1 MIFVIKK
8 ASNISRLLKRAFFY
22 SLKHQPNNYPC
33 FGLKKYQKWSNH
45 QLIFCNFLFFRL
57 LFHQMNLLLVEDEPS
72 VVSVISRGLTDEGF
86 TVSISPD
93 GLIAKQMA
101 LDNQFDLIILD
112 IMLPGINGLELCKI
126 IKEQKPNT
134 PIIMLTALGTTENV
148 VNGLDNGADDYLIKP
163 FKFAEL
169 FARIRMLLRR
179 YHGVVSQDQII
190 AVGDLQ
196 LNLSAKTVKRNQQE
210 IILTATEYRLLEYM
224 AKNKSK
230 ILSRIDILENV
241 WDIDFNLG
249 TNVVD
254 VYVNYLRKK
263 IDKNADQKLIHTAVG
278 LGYILKEK

>member
-1 MIFVIKK
+1 
-8 ASNISRLLKRAFFY
+8 
-22 SLKHQPNNYPC
+22 
-33 FGLKKYQKWSNH
+33 
-45 QLIFCNFLFFRL
+45 
-57 LFHQMNLLLVEDEPS
+57 MNLLLVEDEPS
-72 VVSVISRGLTDEGF
+72 VVSVISRGLTEEGF
-86 TVSISPD
+86 TVSIAPD
-93 GLIAKQMA
+93 GSIGKQMA
-101 LDNQFDLIILD
+101 LDNQFELIILD

-190 AVGDLQ
+190 TIADLQ

-210 IILTATEYRLLEYM
+210 IVLTATEYRLLEYM

-263 IDKNADQKLIHTAVG
+263 IDKNSDQKLIHTAVG

>member
-1 MIFVIKK
+1 
-8 ASNISRLLKRAFFY
+8 
-22 SLKHQPNNYPC
+22 
-33 FGLKKYQKWSNH
+33 
-45 QLIFCNFLFFRL
+45 
-57 LFHQMNLLLVEDEPS
+57 MNLLLVEDEPS
-72 VVSVISRGLTDEGF
+72 VVSVVSRGLTDEGF
-86 TVSISPD
+86 TVSIAPD
-93 GLIAKQMA
+93 GLIGKQMA
-101 LDNQFDLIILD
+101 LENQFDLIILD

-190 AVGDLQ
+190 TVADLQ

-210 IILTATEYRLLEYM
+210 IVLTATEYRLLEYL

-263 IDKNADQKLIHTAVG
+263 IDKNSDQKLIHTAVG

>member
-1 MIFVIKK
+1 
-8 ASNISRLLKRAFFY
+8 
-22 SLKHQPNNYPC
+22 
-33 FGLKKYQKWSNH
+33 
-45 QLIFCNFLFFRL
+45 
-57 LFHQMNLLLVEDEPS
+57 MNLLLVEDEPS
-72 VVSVISRGLTDEGF
+72 VISVISRGLTDEGF
-86 TVSISPD
+86 TVSVAPD
-93 GLIAKQMA
+93 GLIGKHMA
-101 LDNQFDLIILD
+101 LENSFDLIILD

-169 FARIRMLLRR
+169 FARIRTLLRR
-179 YHGVVSQDQII
+179 FSGMASNDQII
-190 AVGDLQ
+190 NIADLQ
-196 LNLSAKTVKRNQQE
+196 INLSAKTVKRDNKD
-210 IILTATEYRLLEYM
+210 IVLTATEYRLLEFM

-230 ILSRIDILENV
+230 ILSRIDILESV

-278 LGYILKEK
+278 LGYVLREK

>member
-1 MIFVIKK
+1 
-8 ASNISRLLKRAFFY
+8 
-22 SLKHQPNNYPC
+22 
-33 FGLKKYQKWSNH
+33 
-45 QLIFCNFLFFRL
+45 
-57 LFHQMNLLLVEDEPS
+57 MNLLLVEDEPN
-72 VVSVISRGLTDEGF
+72 VVSVVLRGLTAEGF
-86 TVSISPD
+86 EVSVAPD
-93 GLIAKQMA
+93 GLTGEQMA
-101 LDNQFDLIILD
+101 KSNNFDLIILD

-126 IKEQKPNT
+126 IKKEKPNI
-134 PIIMLTALGTTENV
+134 PIIMLTALGTTENI

-179 YHGVVSQDQII
+179 YKGSIVPDHTINI
-190 AVGDLQ
+190 ADLHI
-196 LNLSAKTVKRNQQE
+196 NLTAKSVKRNNTE
-210 IILTATEYRLLEYM
+210 ITLTATEYRLLEFM

-263 IDKNADQKLIHTAVG
+263 IDKNASPKLIHTAVG
-278 LGYILKEK
+278 LGYVLKES

>member
-1 MIFVIKK
+1 
-8 ASNISRLLKRAFFY
+8 
-22 SLKHQPNNYPC
+22 
-33 FGLKKYQKWSNH
+33 
-45 QLIFCNFLFFRL
+45 
-57 LFHQMNLLLVEDEPS
+57 MNLLLVEDEPS

-86 TVSISPD
+86 TVSIAPD
-93 GLIAKQMA
+93 GLIGKQMA
-101 LDNQFDLIILD
+101 IENQFDLIILD

-126 IKEQKPNT
+126 IKDQKPNT

-179 YHGVVSQDQII
+179 YHGVVSQDQIVYI
-190 AVGDLQ
+190 ADLQ

-263 IDKNADQKLIHTAVG
+263 IDKNSDQKLIHTAVG
-278 LGYILKEK
+278 LGYILREK

>member
-1 MIFVIKK
+1 
-8 ASNISRLLKRAFFY
+8 
-22 SLKHQPNNYPC
+22 
-33 FGLKKYQKWSNH
+33 
-45 QLIFCNFLFFRL
+45 
-57 LFHQMNLLLVEDEPS
+57 MNLLLVEDEPN
-72 VVSVISRGLTDEGF
+72 VVSVISRGLNEEGF
-86 TVSISPD
+86 NVSVAPD
-93 GLIAKQMA
+93 GLIGEKMAKE
-101 LDNQFDLIILD
+101 NHFDLIILD

-126 IKEQKPNT
+126 IKSEKPTT

-179 YHGVVSQDQII
+179 YSGVIMNDQVISI
-190 AVGDLQ
+190 ADLYI
-196 LNLSAKTVKRNQQE
+196 NLTAKSVKRGNDE
-210 IILTATEYRLLEYM
+210 ITLTATEYRLLEFM

-263 IDKNADQKLIHTAVG
+263 IDKPGSPKLIHTAIG
-278 LGYILKEK
+278 LGYVLKEA

>member
-1 MIFVIKK
+1 
-8 ASNISRLLKRAFFY
+8 
-22 SLKHQPNNYPC
+22 
-33 FGLKKYQKWSNH
+33 
-45 QLIFCNFLFFRL
+45 
-57 LFHQMNLLLVEDEPS
+57 MNLLLVEDEPN
-72 VVSVISRGLTDEGF
+72 VVSVISRGLSEEGF
-86 TVSISPD
+86 NVSVAPD
-93 GLIAKQMA
+93 GLIGEKMAKE
-101 LDNQFDLIILD
+101 NQFDLIILD

-126 IKEQKPNT
+126 IKKEKPTT

-179 YHGVVSQDQII
+179 YNGIILNDQVISI
-190 AVGDLQ
+190 ADLYI
-196 LNLSAKTVKRNQQE
+196 NLTAKTVKRGKRE
-210 IILTATEYRLLEYM
+210 ITLTATEYRLLEFM
-224 AKNKSK
+224 AKNKAK

-263 IDKNADQKLIHTAVG
+263 IDRPGSSKLIHTAIG
-278 LGYILKEK
+278 LGYVLKDA

>member
-1 MIFVIKK
+1 
-8 ASNISRLLKRAFFY
+8 
-22 SLKHQPNNYPC
+22 
-33 FGLKKYQKWSNH
+33 
-45 QLIFCNFLFFRL
+45 
-57 LFHQMNLLLVEDEPS
+57 MNLLVVEDEPN

-86 TVSISPD
+86 TVSIAPD
-93 GLIAKQMA
+93 GLIGKQMA
-101 LDNQFDLIILD
+101 IENNFDLIILD

-126 IKEQKPNT
+126 IKENKPGT

-148 VNGLDNGADDYLIKP
+148 VNGLDNGADDYLVKP

-179 YHGVVSQDQII
+179 YHGSVSLDQII
-190 AVGDLQ
+190 SIADLQ
-196 LNLSAKTVKRNQQE
+196 INLSAKTVTRNQTE
-210 IILTATEYRLLEYM
+210 VILTATEYRLLEYM
-224 AKNKSK
+224 SKNKGK

-263 IDKNADQKLIHTAVG
+263 IDKNSNQKLIHTSVG
-278 LGYILKEK
+278 LGYVLKEK

>member
-1 MIFVIKK
+1 
-8 ASNISRLLKRAFFY
+8 
-22 SLKHQPNNYPC
+22 
-33 FGLKKYQKWSNH
+33 
-45 QLIFCNFLFFRL
+45 
-57 LFHQMNLLLVEDEPS
+57 MNLLLVEDEPS
-72 VVSVISRGLTDEGF
+72 VVSVISRGLTEEGF
-86 TVSISPD
+86 TVSIAPD
-93 GLIAKQMA
+93 GLIGKQMA

-126 IKEQKPNT
+126 IKEKKPNT

-179 YHGVVSQDQII
+179 YHGVISQDQII
-190 AVGDLQ
+190 TVADLQ
-196 LNLSAKTVKRNQQE
+196 INLSAKMVKRNQQE

-263 IDKNADQKLIHTAVG
+263 VDKNADQKLIHTAVG

>member
-1 MIFVIKK
+1 
-8 ASNISRLLKRAFFY
+8 
-22 SLKHQPNNYPC
+22 
-33 FGLKKYQKWSNH
+33 
-45 QLIFCNFLFFRL
+45 
-57 LFHQMNLLLVEDEPS
+57 MNLLLVEDEPS

-86 TVSISPD
+86 TVSIAPD
-93 GLIAKQMA
+93 GLIGKQMA
-101 LDNQFDLIILD
+101 IENQFDLIILD
-112 IMLPGINGLELCKI
+112 IMLPGVNGLELCKI

-190 AVGDLQ
+190 TIADLQ
-196 LNLSAKTVKRNQQE
+196 INLSAKTVKRNQQE
-210 IILTATEYRLLEYM
+210 IILTATEYRLIEYM

-263 IDKNADQKLIHTAVG
+263 IDKNSDQKLIHTVVG

>member
-1 MIFVIKK
+1 
-8 ASNISRLLKRAFFY
+8 
-22 SLKHQPNNYPC
+22 
-33 FGLKKYQKWSNH
+33 
-45 QLIFCNFLFFRL
+45 
-57 LFHQMNLLLVEDEPS
+57 MNLLLVEDEPN
-72 VVSVISRGLTDEGF
+72 VVSVISRGLTAEGF
-86 TVSISPD
+86 SVSVAPD
-93 GLIAKQMA
+93 GITGEKMA
-101 LDNQFDLIILD
+101 LANHFDLIILD

-126 IKEQKPNT
+126 IKKEKPSI

-179 YHGVVSQDQII
+179 YSGAILNDQII
-190 AVGDLQ
+190 SIADLQ
-196 LNLSAKTVKRNQQE
+196 INVSAKSVKRANTD
-210 IILTATEYRLLEYM
+210 IVLTATEYRLLEFM

-263 IDKNADQKLIHTAVG
+263 VDKAGSPKLIHTAIG
-278 LGYILKEK
+278 LGYVLKDA